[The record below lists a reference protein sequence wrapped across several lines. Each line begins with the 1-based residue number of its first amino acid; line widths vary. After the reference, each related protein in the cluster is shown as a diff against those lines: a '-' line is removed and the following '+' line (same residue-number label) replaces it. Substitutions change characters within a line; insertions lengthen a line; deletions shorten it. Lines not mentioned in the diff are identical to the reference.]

1 MGPVESRRGM
11 AKSAVSGGEI
21 EPGQEATV
29 TVAFQDG
36 ANREV
41 QVTADEAKRLASEGR
56 DVSPWYVHMGRRIAR
71 PGAWV
76 LGIAVTSLLIP
87 AVTRQWADRPR
98 EVELRISLVDQVAQL
113 AASTINTARF
123 IVADTLPEATLR
135 ALVCTEA
142 EASGDPAQL
151 ERCRTLREEEF
162 RAEQKAHIDAKT
174 AWIQRGAILESQLV
188 AYFPGTELSRE
199 GKRYVDAVRIYLFL
213 ASGVCE
219 EKRTEANNKLLRYLG
234 EDPTDPQWAP
244 LYDMTLE
251 ECDQKSENL
260 AFREVYGPLGDRM
273 LAERLNLL
281 LLLNESDAEGFSTGL
296 GDFAVDAL
304 PALIL
309 LGLAA
314 VYVGWYAVVLRRNS
328 RRPPAARS

>member
-1 MGPVESRRGM
+1 M
-11 AKSAVSGGEI
+11 AKSAVSGEEI

-36 ANREV
+36 GSREIR
-41 QVTADEAKRLASEGR
+41 VTADEAQRLASEGR

-87 AVTRQWADRPR
+87 AITRQWADRPR

-123 IVADTLPEATLR
+123 IVADTLPAATLR
-135 ALVCTEA
+135 AYVCTKAVE
-142 EASGDPAQL
+142 SGNTAQAK
-151 ERCRTLREEEF
+151 RCEELREKEF
-162 RAEQKAHIDAKT
+162 QAEQEAHINAKS
-174 AWIQRGAILESQLV
+174 AWIQRGAILESQLI

-213 ASGVCE
+213 ASGVCG
-219 EKRTEANNKLLRYLG
+219 EKRAEANTKLLRYLK
-234 EDPTDPQWAP
+234 EDPSDPQWEP
-244 LYDMTLE
+244 LYDMSELE
-251 ECDQKSENL
+251 CEQKSEDL
-260 AFREVYGPLGDRM
+260 EFREVYGPLGDRM
-273 LAERLNLL
+273 LAERLDLL

-309 LGLAA
+309 LALAA
-314 VYVGWYAVVLRRNS
+314 VYVLWYASVLRRNA
-328 RRPPAARS
+328 RRPSVARR